1 MLLITQL
8 RSDILA
14 HWNRSVLKNALS
26 DDNKNLLITMA
37 VEEMVA
43 AQAVEGRSSQTTNT
57 GSLKLSLDVADEI
70 EEYCEIHQLPFD
82 DCHFEW
88 ARQLRASA

>member
-1 MLLITQL
+1 VS

-37 VEEMVA
+37 VEEMIA
-43 AQAVEGRSSQTTNT
+43 AQDSGSRSDTATNSAIRKLLCDIRGDYDLAASVGNKSASDIVNRIDAV
-57 GSLKLSLDVADEI
+57 LA
-70 EEYCEIHQLPFD
+70 QLP
-82 DCHFEW
+82 
-88 ARQLRASA
+88 Q